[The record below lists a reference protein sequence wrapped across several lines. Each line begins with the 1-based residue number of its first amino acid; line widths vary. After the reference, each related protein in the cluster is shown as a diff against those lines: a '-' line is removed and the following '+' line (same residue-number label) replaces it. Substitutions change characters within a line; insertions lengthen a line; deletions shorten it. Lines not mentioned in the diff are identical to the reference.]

1 MCPTMTSMR
10 HNSMRNRRSRS
21 LLLVAAVLLFS
32 GCGTEDSPRVAGTE
46 DLASGNEST
55 IVVATSYPVL
65 VMASEIAG
73 DACEVIFPAAEA
85 TSPQTWKPSAK
96 DISVL
101 QSADLILLNGAGYEA
116 WAQQVSLPRS
126 RTVDT
131 SAAYESKLKR
141 VQDSVSHQHGPA
153 GENAGGDLLWATWL
167 DPQLATLQ
175 LKAIKGALSKVVPD
189 QRAAFAERS
198 QTIADR
204 LAKLDQQIEQLAAT
218 TAEKEMVVLSVG
230 SEFEYLTTRLGWSV
244 RRLPKDVTP
253 ESISQALT
261 DSLVGSA
268 TPAYRILLHDSSLN
282 PSSLEA
288 AAASG
293 FNPVRLDL
301 CDQPIADWP
310 LWKRMTENVE
320 RLHCHTRR

>member
-1 MCPTMTSMR
+1 MCPTTTSMR
-10 HNSMRNRRSRS
+10 HNLMRHDRSGS

-32 GCGTEDSPRVAGTE
+32 GCGAEDSSRVADTD
-46 DLASGNEST
+46 DLASGNESIT
-55 IVVATSYPVL
+55 VVATSYPVF

-73 DACEVIFPAAEA
+73 DACEVIFPAADA
-85 TSPQTWKPSAK
+85 TSPQAWKPSAK

-153 GENAGGDLLWATWL
+153 GENTGGDLLWATWL
-167 DPQLATLQ
+167 DPQLTTLQ
-175 LKAIKGALSKVVPD
+175 LKAIEGALSKVVPD
-189 QRAAFAERS
+189 QRAAFATRS
-198 QTIADR
+198 QTIAGR
-204 LAKLDQQIEQLAAT
+204 LEKLDQQIEQLAAT

-230 SEFEYLTTRLGWSV
+230 SEFEYLTARLGWNV

-253 ESISQALT
+253 ELLSQALT
-261 DSLVGSA
+261 DSLVDNA
-268 TPAYRILLHDSSLN
+268 APAYRNLLHDSSLN
-282 PSSLEA
+282 PSSLDA
-288 AAASG
+288 TAASG

-301 CDQPIADWP
+301 CDKPITDWP
-310 LWKRMTENVE
+310 LWKRMAENVE